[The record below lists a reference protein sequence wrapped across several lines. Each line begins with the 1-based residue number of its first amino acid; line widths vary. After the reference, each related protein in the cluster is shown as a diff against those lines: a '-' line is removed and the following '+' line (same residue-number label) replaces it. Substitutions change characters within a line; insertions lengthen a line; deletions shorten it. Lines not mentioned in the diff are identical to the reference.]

1 MACQTCD
8 IIRGLLMAKGVPSP
22 LVDLAIESV
31 ARDEEVMKA
40 QARLLGKKVKKR
52 IRSSKQR
59 INDRLKS
66 AAWKKANSIARK
78 INGDFKK
85 GWNQKRVAQYANKIL
100 RKS

>member
-40 QARLLGKKVKKR
+40 QAKKR
-52 IRSSKQR
+52 IRSAKQR

>member
-40 QARLLGKKVKKR
+40 QAKKR
-52 IRSSKQR
+52 IRSAKQR

-66 AAWKKANSIARK
+66 AAWKKANAVARK

>member
-8 IIRGLLMAKGVPSP
+8 MIRGLLMAKGVDP
-22 LVDLAIESV
+22 LVIES
-31 ARDEEVMKA
+31 AMPMIELAETN
-40 QARLLGKKVKKR
+40 VKKR
-52 IRSSKQR
+52 VRSRLQKA
-59 INDRLKS
+59 NDKLKS
-66 AAWKKANSIARK
+66 AAWKKANAVARK

>member
-8 IIRGLLMAKGVPSP
+8 MIRGLLMAKGVDP
-22 LVDLAIESV
+22 LVIESAMPLV
-31 ARDEEVMKA
+31 EMAET
-40 QARLLGKKVKKR
+40 KVKKR
-52 IRSSKQR
+52 VRSRLQKA
-59 INDRLKS
+59 NDKLKS
-66 AAWKKANSIARK
+66 AAWKKANAVARK

>member
-8 IIRGLLMAKGVPSP
+8 MIRGLLMTKGIDPLIIESAMP
-22 LVDLAIESV
+22 LVERAET
-31 ARDEEVMKA
+31 
-40 QARLLGKKVKKR
+40 KVKKR
-52 IRSSKQR
+52 IRSRLQKA
-59 INDRLKS
+59 NDKLKS
-66 AAWKKANSIARK
+66 AAWKKANAVARK

>member
-8 IIRGLLMAKGVPSP
+8 MIRGLLMAKGVNP
-22 LVDLAIESV
+22 VVIES
-31 ARDEEVMKA
+31 AMPLIELAET
-40 QARLLGKKVKKR
+40 KVKKR
-52 IRSSKQR
+52 VRSRLQKA
-59 INDRLKS
+59 NDKLKS
-66 AAWKKANSIARK
+66 AAWKKANAVARK

>member
-40 QARLLGKKVKKR
+40 QAKKR
-52 IRSSKQR
+52 IRSAKQR

-100 RKS
+100 KKS